1 MPPIKERTK
10 PLADQVLRN
19 KSDKGRG
26 EDLMEPPVTR
36 FLSTG
41 CAVLNCLLS
50 DRVDGGWPS
59 GRISNL
65 IGDSDTAKTVLGMHA
80 LAEACQNPSFDDYL
94 LIYADIESALTD
106 STKAMFGK
114 KVRERAKFLHSENE
128 KKEDRPPETVEEL
141 HYQWIDL
148 LDGERPFVYVVD
160 SLDFLP
166 SQADLDKTQ
175 EQKKAWES
183 GKESKGTYQMSKQK
197 RLKAILRETKGKI
210 NRTDSI
216 ILIISQTID
225 NIGSMFDPKTV
236 AGGNALEFA
245 SRIRVWLSKLETD
258 KVGKR
263 VVGRKIRVK
272 VSKNHITGHL
282 REAPIWVYNNYGVVD
297 IKTSIDFLV
306 AEGTWPKVG
315 GWIVPHG
322 MYNDGQK
329 FQVKDLI
336 TRIEADNKQRLLNR
350 LVQKKWDDIEAS
362 LNMGW
367 SRRYE

>member
-1 MPPIKERTK
+1 MPPKERTK
-10 PLADQVLRN
+10 PLAEQVLN
-19 KSDKGRG
+19 SSGRG
-26 EDLMEPPVTR
+26 REEDLDDPPVTR

-41 CAVLNCLLS
+41 CSVLNCLLS

-80 LAEACQNPSFDDYL
+80 LAEACQNKDFDDYL
-94 LIYADIESALTD
+94 LIYADIESALTS
-106 STKAMFGK
+106 STKAMFGRR
-114 KVRERAKFLHSENE
+114 VQDRASFLHCEGE
-128 KKEDRPPETVEEL
+128 KREDRPPETVEEL
-141 HYQWIDL
+141 HYQWMNL
-148 LDGERPFVYVVD
+148 MEEGRPFIYVVD

-197 RLKAILRETKGKI
+197 RLKAMLREMKGKI
-210 NRTDSI
+210 GRTDSI

-263 VVGRKIRVK
+263 VIGRKVRAK

-282 REAPIWVYNNYGVVD
+282 REAPIWVYNSYGVVD
-297 IKTSIDFLV
+297 TKTSIDFLV
-306 AEGTWPKVG
+306 AEGAWPKVG
-315 GWIVPHG
+315 GWVIPEG
-322 MYNDGQK
+322 LYNDGQK
-329 FQVKDLI
+329 FQVRDLI
-336 TRIEADNKQRLLNR
+336 SKIEADKRQRLLGR

-362 LNMGW
+362 LKLNW
-367 SRRYE
+367 ERRYE